1 MPAEQPTAILADT
14 IDYYSRKI
22 TAFGASPQGV
32 DWNGEE
38 SQLLRFAQLT
48 QLIDTDNGT
57 LNDWGCGY
65 GALLDYLRRHHPGID
80 YHGIDVAA
88 PMIEAA
94 CRAHPQSTPDTFV
107 VADRPARV
115 ADYSIASGIFN
126 VRQQHRPDEWLNY
139 LHATLHLLDAY
150 SRRGFA
156 FNCLTAYSDP
166 ERMRADLYY
175 ADPGALFDYCMRHF
189 SRHVALRHDYP
200 LYEFSIIVRKPCPL
214 QRTGQ

>member
-1 MPAEQPTAILADT
+1 MPTEKPTTILADT

-22 TAFGASPQGV
+22 VAFGASPQGV

-38 SQLLRFAQLT
+38 SQRIRFAQLT
-48 QLIDTDNGT
+48 QWIDTENGT

-65 GALLDYLRRHHPGID
+65 GALLDYLRIHHPGID

-88 PMIEAA
+88 PMIDAA
-94 CRAHPQSTPDTFV
+94 RLSHPESPPDTFIV
-107 VADRPARV
+107 GDRPARI

-126 VRQQHRPDEWLNY
+126 VRQQHRSDEWLDY
-139 LHATLHLLDAY
+139 LHATLHLLNEY

-166 ERMRADLYY
+166 
-175 ADPGALFDYCMRHF
+175 P
-189 SRHVALRHDYP
+189 
-200 LYEFSIIVRKPCPL
+200 K
-214 QRTGQ
+214 

>member
-48 QLIDTDNGT
+48 QLIDTDSGT

-88 PMIEAA
+88 VIFRRRLHQLIECSGCCAA
-94 CRAHPQSTPDTFV
+94 S
-107 VADRPARV
+107 
-115 ADYSIASGIFN
+115 S
-126 VRQQHRPDEWLNY
+126 
-139 LHATLHLLDAY
+139 
-150 SRRGFA
+150 
-156 FNCLTAYSDP
+156 
-166 ERMRADLYY
+166 
-175 ADPGALFDYCMRHF
+175 
-189 SRHVALRHDYP
+189 
-200 LYEFSIIVRKPCPL
+200 
-214 QRTGQ
+214 